1 MGTGVKTSGLDSIQ
15 GLTMSFYYQ
24 VTNVKNL
31 FSIKLYGLAPRV
43 NRPAGLAQGATA
55 QDRTASEAGKV
66 ESFVREF
73 LFKILKDG
81 HSIESILQA
90 ANPGIILEPP
100 LITGEIDY
108 STTPPTRIDNLWL
121 DANSQEY
128 IERYCK
134 LLGKGT
140 VNKSSFKALK
150 LDTYTNYKKAY
161 ASLARAFI
169 AINPDHFLTQLAI
182 RHVRTYY
189 EIEFMVAGT
198 NIYFF
203 DQQNMII
210 NYGGYVKT
218 IGGGLYEK
226 MALLRVHQSNL
237 GKLYPDSAQGNAVTS
252 KNSVPATAIEF
263 IIGASLE
270 SVNTGTIFNNGEWHA
285 LSTISFTKLSEHLP
299 AITKS

>member
-1 MGTGVKTSGLDSIQ
+1 
-15 GLTMSFYYQ
+15 MSFYYQ

-31 FSIKLYGLAPRV
+31 FNIKLYGLAPRV
-43 NRPAGLAQGATA
+43 SRPASLAQGATA

-73 LFKILKDG
+73 LFKVLQEG
-81 HSIESILQA
+81 YSIESILQTP
-90 ANPGIILEPP
+90 NPGIELEPP

-134 LLGKGT
+134 SLGKAT

-169 AINPDHFLTQLAI
+169 AINPEHFLTHLAI

-203 DQQNMII
+203 DQQNMTI

-226 MALLRVHQSNL
+226 MALLRVHQSSL

-252 KNSVPATAIEF
+252 KNTVPATDIDF

-270 SVNTGTIFNNGEWHA
+270 SITTGVAFNSGEWST
-285 LSTISFTKLSEHLP
+285 LSKTSFTKLSQHLP
-299 AITKS
+299 KMINL